1 MQEQNVITREEAA
14 KYGLRPILGFSSTKQ
29 LRQVYEDAAPVHTFH
44 VAVAAYEHAAHQVAQ
59 QAAQAKAK
67 GGAQ

>member
-1 MQEQNVITREEAA
+1 MQEQNIMTREDAA

-29 LRQVYEDAAPVHTFH
+29 LRQVYAEDAARNG
-44 VAVAAYEHAAHQVAQ
+44 
-59 QAAQAKAK
+59 KAK

>member
-1 MQEQNVITREEAA
+1 MKAFFKEVFQS
-14 KYGLRPILGFSSTKQ
+14 LRSTLKWILILLIISTVGILMAVVPGQ
-29 LRQVYEDAAPVHTFH
+29 
-44 VAVAAYEHAAHQVAQ
+44 VAAYEHAAHQVAQ

>member
-29 LRQVYEDAAPVHTFH
+29 LRQVYTAKPKE
-44 VAVAAYEHAAHQVAQ
+44 AQ
-59 QAAQAKAK
+59 NERVGQ
-67 GGAQ
+67 